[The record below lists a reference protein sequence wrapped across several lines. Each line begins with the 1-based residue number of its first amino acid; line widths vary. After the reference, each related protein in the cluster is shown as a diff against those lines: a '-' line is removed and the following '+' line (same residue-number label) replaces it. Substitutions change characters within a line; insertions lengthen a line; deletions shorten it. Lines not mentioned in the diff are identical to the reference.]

1 MNQIAF
7 NSSRLWLNAVQAGMV
22 MAEAQSVIAMRLWG
36 MAGLWSVP
44 KGENTRMV
52 REKTTAFSKS
62 ITAASLAA
70 ARGAPPETIVAAA
83 LKPIRKKTRA
93 NHRRLTRRG
102 PKGS

>member
-1 MNQIAF
+1 
-7 NSSRLWLNAVQAGMV
+7 
-22 MAEAQSVIAMRLWG
+22 
-36 MAGLWSVP
+36 
-44 KGENTRMV
+44 MV